1 MEKIAVVLTSGHK
14 HNVGRSGQQMRSL
27 VAGKSIVFIC
37 LGLILLN
44 IAIYGQ
50 TRHYGMV
57 YGDEKVAADIFQN
70 GLTLSNLKKV
80 FIGSVHFPYFWQPV
94 AFFVCALDAQ
104 FFGKDPGP
112 RHLVNLFLHIASTLL
127 LFVCFAKMTE
137 ALWPS
142 ALVAGLFAVHP
153 INVEAVA
160 WLAFHDSSLNLFFI
174 SISLLAYI
182 QYTRATSIAASRI
195 FYFLF
200 LSAFVCAMLSHPRI
214 MAFPFLLLLIDYWP
228 LGRRKN
234 RTENKH
240 SFRKE
245 AIIREKIPLFAF
257 SLAFSAIM
265 VALKYQHPKNLSVT
279 IHPLD
284 ILVSYAAY
292 LAKLFFP
299 EQIISNR
306 CLCPFHPSMGQI
318 LASAVLLSVISV
330 VALVMARKGRAYFP
344 VGWLWFLLALSP
356 AVIMN
361 AGKHVI
367 ITDRYAYLGAVG
379 IFLIIAFGLADLT
392 ATGRVR
398 QTVANLLVITLLTFF
413 TGLSWQYTR
422 HWKNSVTLA
431 EYTIARLPDRFICHD
446 TVGKVFLQ
454 NNRIDKALSHLRIAL
469 HTNPSSAELHL
480 YLGIALQAS
489 GKTNQA
495 IHHFKKALTLDP
507 YSAKAY
513 HNLGNALF
521 DNGDTEA
528 AISCYNKALALD
540 PAAYG
545 TYNSLAVA
553 YAHLGDMRKA
563 KACLQK
569 ALQINPAYYS
579 ARKNLEILRQLSKE

>member
-1 MEKIAVVLTSGHK
+1 MLTSGHK
-14 HNVGRSGQQMRSL
+14 HNVGRSGQQLRSF

-37 LGLILLN
+37 LGLVLLN

-50 TRHYGMV
+50 TRHYGIV
-57 YGDEKVAADIFQN
+57 YDEEKITADIFQD
-70 GLTLSNLKKV
+70 GLTLPNLKRV
-80 FIGSVHFPYFWQPV
+80 FIESVHFPCLWEPV
-94 AFFVCALDAQ
+94 AFFVCALDAR

-142 ALVAGLFAVHP
+142 ALVAGLFSVHP

-182 QYTRATSIAASRI
+182 QYTRATSLAASRI

-228 LGRRKN
+228 LDRKKN
-234 RTENKH
+234 NTEKKH
-240 SFRKE
+240 PFWKKI
-245 AIIREKIPLFAF
+245 IIREKIPLFVFAMV
-257 SLAFSAIM
+257 FSAIM
-265 VALKYQHPKNLSVT
+265 VAMKHQSYKGLYLT
-279 IHPLD
+279 FHPLD

-344 VGWLWFLLALSP
+344 VGWLWFLLVLAP

-367 ITDRYAYLGAVG
+367 ITDRYAYIGAVG

-446 TVGKVFLQ
+446 KVGNVFLQ
-454 NNRIDKALSHLRIAL
+454 NNRIDKALYHLRIAL

-480 YLGIALQAS
+480 NLGVALQAS
-489 GKTNQA
+489 GKTGRA
-495 IHHFKKALTLDP
+495 IHHFKKALALNP
-507 YSAKAY
+507 HYVKAY

-521 DNGDTEA
+521 DSGDTEA
-528 AISCYNKALALD
+528 AINCYNKAVALD
-540 PAAYG
+540 PAAYK

-553 YAHLGDMRKA
+553 YAHLGNMRKA

-569 ALQINPAYYS
+569 ALLINPAYYS